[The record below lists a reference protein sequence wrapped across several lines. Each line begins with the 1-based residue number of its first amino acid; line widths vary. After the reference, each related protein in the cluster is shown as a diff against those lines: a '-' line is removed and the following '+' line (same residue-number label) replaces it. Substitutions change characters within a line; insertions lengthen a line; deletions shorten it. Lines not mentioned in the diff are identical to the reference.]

1 VADLF
6 PAATV
11 ISSATDK
18 KRPVAPI
25 PMVEEVEADKA
36 IEEVAAAEE
45 EEGEG
50 RTWLPFWRERE
61 KESLEDCGVDFL
73 RLGPRRRIH
82 QTLVGFDP

>member
-11 ISSATDK
+11 ISSATDD

-45 EEGEG
+45 EEEGVG

-61 KESLEDCGVDFL
+61 RKN
-73 RLGPRRRIH
+73 H
-82 QTLVGFDP
+82 